1 MKTKDRNTVKCFLN
15 CNDYEVRRI
24 VKSTAVLESEDARSQ
39 ISTEVKTL
47 KDQLKEKKTML

>member
-39 ISTEVKTL
+39 ISTEVNTSTH
-47 KDQLKEKKTML
+47 QLKEKKTIL

>member
-15 CNDYEVRRI
+15 GNDYEVKRI
-24 VKSTAVLESEDARSQ
+24 VKSTAVLESEDAQSQ
-39 ISTEVKTL
+39 ISTEVKTS